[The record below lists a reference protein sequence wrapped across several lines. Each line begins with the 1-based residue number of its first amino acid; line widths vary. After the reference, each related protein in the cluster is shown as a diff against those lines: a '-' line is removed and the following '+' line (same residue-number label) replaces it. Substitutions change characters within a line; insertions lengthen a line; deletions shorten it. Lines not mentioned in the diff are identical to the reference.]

1 MIYIVCQLYQG
12 SLCPSPGDG
21 GMTENYEM
29 GHTSLTFVDLS
40 STGEVI
46 RKATAVNNSLIYKE
60 TVIIEEFL
68 CDKESTSINPNSL
81 R

>member
-12 SLCPSPGDG
+12 SLCPSGDG

-60 TVIIEEFL
+60 TVIIEESL
-68 CDKESTSINPNSL
+68 CDKESTSINHNSL